1 MSQDER
7 NESDDEELEDVEAPG
22 WDAIDAALR
31 PIYGDGEPKNHFGT
45 VIPYSLGGPDPIRGI
60 SVYEVAEP
68 TPHWHY
74 VTYGFSELYEKE
86 SDDPATS
93 VFGFELTMR
102 VAQGSGEPEPGESPR
117 WPLSLLQ
124 SLARYVFQ
132 TGNRFAVGHH
142 MSLGAPLAE
151 DVETRVQS
159 IGVAR
164 DPALPAQIDTP
175 NGTVAFLQ
183 LVGLTD
189 EELAAAQAW
198 NTEKLL
204 ELLEEHHPWGV
215 TDLRRGSPLD
225 EAECRER
232 VEQGIEQDGSSMGS
246 TYDTSLAFVEEGDQV
261 TVRFDVRAVAG
272 LRRAMKG
279 RLLHDRP
286 FMYINGEERTA
297 VTFVRADE
305 ETPVGV
311 LKDED
316 DDLVLVL
323 DDALIHKIRDELP
336 EELGAW
342 RLSDEVTFEVI
353 AEDEGDDE
361 EGDE

>member
-1 MSQDER
+1 M
-7 NESDDEELEDVEAPG
+7 SDDEAHEHEDDDEVEAHG
-22 WDAIDAALR
+22 WDAIDAVLK
-31 PIYGDGEPKNHFGT
+31 PIYGDTEPSHYGT
-45 VIPYSLGGPDPIRGI
+45 MIPYSLGGPDPIRGI
-60 SVYEVAEP
+60 SAYKVEAP
-68 TPHWHY
+68 RPHWHF

-86 SDDPATS
+86 SDDPAVS
-93 VFGFELTMR
+93 GFGFELTMR
-102 VAQGSGEPEPGESPR
+102 VAFSPDEPDPSEPPS
-117 WPLSLLQ
+117 WTLTLIQ
-124 SLARYVFQ
+124 SLGRYVFQ

-142 MSLGAPLAE
+142 MSLGAPLA
-151 DVETRVQS
+151 DGVDTRVQAIAVGS
-159 IGVAR
+159 

-175 NGTVAFLQ
+175 NGTVSFLQ
-183 LVGLTD
+183 LVGLTP

-204 ELLEEHHPWGV
+204 DLLEDHFPWGI
-215 TDLRRGSPLD
+215 TDLGRGSPLD
-225 EAECRER
+225 DPESQQR

-246 TYDTSLAFVEEGDQV
+246 TYVTNLGWTEEGDQV

-286 FMYINGEERTA
+286 FMYINGEERRA
-297 VTFVRADE
+297 VTFVRADD

-323 DDALIHKIRDELP
+323 DEALTHKIRDELE
-336 EELGAW
+336 EELGTW
-342 RLSDEVTFEVI
+342 RLSDRVTFEVI
-353 AEDEGDDE
+353 AEDEGEDE
-361 EGDE
+361 